1 MSDVVHHGHH
11 HIVPKKVLLAVFGAL
26 IFLTVI
32 TVLTA
37 RLDLGAL
44 NVPVALAI
52 AGTKAALVVAYFMA
66 LKYDNRVNL
75 VVMLLGII
83 FVVIFLTFTLFDTA
97 YRGDLSNVD
106 PQTIADQQRQAERL
120 LAAAGGGGAATGT
133 MTGEDET
140 ARADTVDA
148 VALLNQY
155 MCTSCHAID
164 SPAAMVGP
172 SLYDVGSRLSEE
184 EIRQSIM
191 EPDAVVA
198 EGYAAGVMGAT
209 LNANGFYDNVTPEE
223 LDALVAYLAARTGN

>member
-26 IFLTVI
+26 VFLTI
-32 TVLTA
+32 LTVVTS
-37 RLDLGAL
+37 RIHLGAL
-44 NVPVALAI
+44 HVPMALAI
-52 AGTKAALVVAYFMA
+52 AGGKAALVVAYFMA

-223 LDALVAYLAARTGN
+223 LDVLVAYLAARTGN